1 MKKELLAGIFLIV
14 ILIGSMVNIWYLSS
28 LSDELITLIETVEKQ
43 ASEKNWDNA
52 AEKSES
58 AMELWKKNN
67 VYLSIVLPNE
77 TIDNVTES
85 LHELRK
91 EIDTENTDSVS
102 WTAQLAVTQLENTVS
117 AEQVNFESVF

>member
-1 MKKELLAGIFLIV
+1 M
-14 ILIGSMVNIWYLSS
+14 
-28 LSDELITLIETVEKQ
+28 
-43 ASEKNWDNA
+43 
-52 AEKSES
+52 
-58 AMELWKKNN
+58 
-67 VYLSIVLPNE
+67 SIVLPNE